1 MKVDK
6 VVIMEKQMIE
16 LPYEFVRKS
25 VAISL
30 KEAWC
35 NTILGTMVRPR
46 IEVNT
51 N

>member
-1 MKVDK
+1 
-6 VVIMEKQMIE
+6 MIE
-16 LPYEFVRKS
+16 LQYEFVQKS

-35 NTILGTMVRPR
+35 NTILGTSVRTR